1 MKKIYQSTSKSVL
14 EQLNATETG
23 LTKEQVQDRQK
34 KYGLNELEQ
43 TENLSPWEILWHNIN
58 NIIVYLLGAAV
69 ILSLFMGEWVE
80 AIAVFAALLIAV
92 LTGFFVEW
100 KAQGS
105 VEALQKMI
113 FTTTKVIRNGE
124 TMEIESKEL
133 VPGDIMVLEEG
144 DAISADGRLL
154 SSSNFAVI
162 ESALTGESEPVDKDA
177 DQVFEDEQSI
187 GDRLNMVFSGTAV
200 ARGNAKA
207 VVTGTGMETEVGQ
220 ISSLIDK
227 KSTNDS
233 PLDKELKKLGKV
245 LILLAL
251 AAALLV
257 IVVGLI
263 KGQDMVH
270 ILHIAIILAIAA
282 IPEALPAVSTI
293 TLSRGMRMMSEQKA
307 LVKSLSAVE
316 TLGSTTVIASDK
328 TGTLTENQMTVE
340 RIRLADDRKLEVTG
354 RGYEPVGDVLENKEK
369 QDLDLKTALQSDLSE
384 DKLAR
389 FIIHG
394 LLASN
399 AQLRLAEDQSDD
411 TSKKEYQMIGD
422 PTEGSLVVLAA
433 KNDLTYADFKE
444 QGWERLAEIPFS
456 SDHKYMAVLV
466 QSDGGQRIVVKG
478 APDVLIHDFIPSD
491 QQDYWLA
498 QNESLASEGMRVLA
512 VASLDLTE
520 DVAANDFAETFE
532 TYLGNFVLDGLA
544 GIMDPPRDDV
554 KDSVATAQNAGIAVK
569 MITGDH
575 PKTASVIAEQIGIE
589 NHDKTMTGKEIDQL
603 VDQPDFAEKVQ
614 ETAVFARVSP
624 ENKLQIVQSL
634 QEEGHIA
641 AMTGDGVNDAPA
653 LNGADI
659 GVAMGIRGT
668 EVAKETA
675 AMILTDDQF
684 STIES
689 AVEIGRNIF
698 ANIKKYVMFLF
709 SCNMIEILVVLLTI
723 IFNLPMPLQ
732 ALHILYLNLVIDI
745 GPAMSLAFEEA
756 DKDIMNQPPR
766 RASGGLVN
774 KAFLTRILVSG
785 AIIAT
790 ASFLIFRLAYV
801 REASLEYAQ
810 TATFTFMAFAQLLHI
825 FNVRNPKGF
834 GFNAAFFRNK
844 ILVGALILSAALQL
858 AAVYLPAMNEVLG
871 TEPLTSSTW
880 TYMGIGLLVTTGLV
894 YVANS
899 ILRKVFPEN
908 RK

>member
-1 MKKIYQSTSKSVL
+1 MEKVYQKSSKDVLKHYETS
-14 EQLNATETG
+14 EEG
-23 LTKEQVQDRQK
+23 LKQEAIADRQK

-43 TENLSPWEILWHNIN
+43 SEKRSALEILWHNIN

-80 AIAVFAALLIAV
+80 AAAVFAALLIAV
-92 LTGFFVEW
+92 LTGFFVEL

-105 VEALQKMI
+105 VESLQKMI
-113 FTTTKVIRNGE
+113 FTTTKVIRDGE
-124 TMEIESKEL
+124 TQEIDSKDL
-133 VPGDIMVLEEG
+133 VPGDIIVLEEG
-144 DAISADGRLL
+144 DAISADGRLIT
-154 SSSNFAVI
+154 SSNFAVI

-177 DQVFEDEQSI
+177 QEIFEEEQSI

-207 VVTGTGMETEVGQ
+207 VVTGTGMKTEVGQ

-227 KSTNDS
+227 KTAKDS
-233 PLDKELKKLGKV
+233 PLEKELHKLGKV
-245 LILLAL
+245 LIVLAL
-251 AAALLV
+251 VAAILV

-263 KGQDMVH
+263 NGQDMAH

-293 TLSRGMRMMSEQKA
+293 TLSRGMRIMSEHKA

-340 RIRLADDRKLEVTG
+340 RIRLAENRKLEVSG
-354 RGYEPVGDVLENKEK
+354 RGYDPIGDLTENGDKVSVTLTEILNGG
-369 QDLDLKTALQSDLSE
+369 QDDDALGQ
-384 DKLAR
+384 

-399 AQLRLAEDQSDD
+399 AQLRLADDQSDD
-411 TSKKEYQMIGD
+411 SDRKEYQIIGD

-433 KNDLTYADFKE
+433 KNDLDYTTLSE
-444 QGWERLAEIPFS
+444 NGWKRLAEIPFS
-456 SDHKYMAVLV
+456 SEHKYMAVLAETPY
-466 QSDGGQRIVVKG
+466 GKRIVVKG
-478 APDVLIHDFIPSD
+478 APDVLITNFIPKHK
-491 QQDYWLA
+491 QDYWLD

-512 VASLDLTE
+512 VASLKVDEKTDL
-520 DVAANDFAETFE
+520 AETFE
-532 TYLGNFVLDGLA
+532 NNFDQFMGDFVIDGLA

-554 KDSVATAQNAGIAVK
+554 KDSVAETQNAGIAVK

-575 PKTASVIAEQIGIE
+575 PKTASVIAEQIGIKNHE
-589 NHDKTMTGKEIDQL
+589 NTMTGQEIDKL
-603 VDQPDFAEKVQ
+603 VDQAGFAQKVR

-624 ENKLQIVQSL
+624 ENKLQIVKSL
-634 QEEGHIA
+634 QAEGNVV

-675 AMILTDDQF
+675 AMILTDDKF
-684 STIES
+684 STIVS

-709 SCNMIEILVVLLTI
+709 SCNMIEILAVLLTI
-723 IFNLPMPLQ
+723 IFSLPMPLQ

-745 GPAMSLAFEEA
+745 APAMSLAFEEA
-756 DKDIMNQPPR
+756 DEDIMSQPPR

-774 KAFLTRILVSG
+774 KAFLARIIISG
-785 AIIAT
+785 AIIAL
-790 ASFLIFRLAYV
+790 ASFIIFRHAYA

-810 TATFTFMAFAQLLHI
+810 TATFTFMALAQLLQI

-834 GFNAAFFRNK
+834 GLNASFFKNK
-844 ILVGALILSAALQL
+844 VLVLSLILSLGLQMAAI
-858 AAVYLPAMNEVLG
+858 YLPFMNAILG
-871 TEPLTSSTW
+871 THPLTGATW
-880 TYMGIGLLVTTGLV
+880 GYMAIGLLVTTVFV
-894 YVANS
+894 YLANTL
-899 ILRKVFPEN
+899 LRRYLKED
-908 RK
+908 